1 VAIELAIIDD
11 GQNPGNMYC

>member
-1 VAIELAIIDD
+1 VTIELAVIDD